1 VIHGFEPGDLKMKAF
16 ERVAASAGLSLALL
30 LAACGGN
37 KMMEVPPPA
46 PPPPPVAMPAPP
58 PAQPAPPPPR
68 PPAPVQQSIVPGSVQ
83 DFQVNVGDRVFFSYD
98 KSDLDD
104 RARAVLQKQAAWL
117 QRYGAVILTIEGHT
131 DERGTRE
138 YNIALGARRAQAVK
152 DFLTSLGI
160 STARLETI
168 SYGKERPVCI
178 ESNEACWAQNRRVVS
193 LIKSGSVS

>member
-1 VIHGFEPGDLKMKAF
+1 MSCFAK
-16 ERVAASAGLSLALL
+16 RTASASLALAL
-30 LAACGGN
+30 FLAACGAN
-37 KMMEVPPPA
+37 KMMMMTAPLPT
-46 PPPPPVAMPAPP
+46 PPPPPPAMPAPP
-58 PAQPAPPPPR
+58 PLPPAPPPPR
-68 PPAPVQQSIVPGSVQ
+68 PPAPVQQTIVPGSVQ
-83 DFQVNVGDRVFFSYD
+83 DFQVNVGDRIFFEYD

-117 QRYGAVILTIEGHT
+117 QRYGAVVLTLEGHC

-138 YNIALGARRAQAVK
+138 YNIALGARRAQSVK
-152 DFLTSLGI
+152 DYLTSLGV

-178 ESNEACWAQNRRVVS
+178 ESTDACWAQNRRSVS